1 MKSRIFVLLLI
12 VLSLNLTAAENKASQ
27 QIPPAVTPVEKYTP
41 PQLSTPDSWTMVV
54 VPDTQAYVARRRNQ
68 GALDLMFTWIAEN
81 VDRMKI
87 QQVVHLG
94 DMVDV
99 SQQLVTGKDGT
110 YQSGAEQWEAISK
123 VFERLDNVVP
133 YVLTTGNHD
142 YGWRSAENRSCN
154 LDKFFPTGRNDKW
167 KNVLVGMGQNAFG
180 QLTLENAAY
189 EFTTPNGQ
197 KILIVSVNF
206 APTDENLAWAK
217 SVFSNKKYKNHFGIL
232 VTHSY
237 LRSLRHKGRL
247 EKKGY
252 ELNKQGGNEG
262 AKIFQKLVKNTPN
275 IRMVLC
281 GHISAVDNW
290 NGCVNYEVS
299 TNDAGKKV
307 HEILFDPQAL
317 GGGWGG
323 NGGDG
328 WLRLMEFD
336 KDMKHVKVKT
346 FSPVFAY
353 SPSTCNLAWHTAP
366 FNEFEF
372 DID

>member
-1 MKSRIFVLLLI
+1 MKIKIFA
-12 VLSLNLTAAENKASQ
+12 LSLIIFAFGCIAAEVKNEV
-27 QIPPAVTPVEKYTP
+27 PPAVTPVEKYNP
-41 PQLSTPDSWTMVV
+41 PQLSDENSWTMVV
-54 VPDTQAYVARRRNQ
+54 IPDTQTYVSRRRNQ
-68 GALDLMFTWIAEN
+68 GALDMMFSWIAEN
-81 VDRMKI
+81 VNRMKI

-110 YQSGAEQWEAISK
+110 YQSGAEQWDAISK
-123 VFERLDNVVP
+123 VFKRLDNVVP
-133 YVLTTGNHD
+133 YVLCTGNHD

-206 APTDENLAWAK
+206 APTDANLAWAK
-217 SVFSNKKYKNHFGIL
+217 SMFEQKKYKNHFGIL

-237 LRSLRHKGRL
+237 LSSRKYQGRIQK
-247 EKKGY
+247 EGY
-252 ELNKQGGNEG
+252 ELNKQGGNVGE
-262 AKIFQKLVKNTPN
+262 AIWQKLVKSSPN

-281 GHISAVDNW
+281 GHIAEPNNW
-290 NGCVNYEVS
+290 NGSVNYEVS

-307 HEILFDPQAL
+307 HEILFDPQAMA
-317 GGGWGG
+317 GGWGG

-328 WLRLMEFD
+328 FIRLMEFD
-336 KDMKHVKVKT
+336 KAMKTVKVKT

-353 SPSTCNLAWHTAP
+353 SPSTQHLAWHTAP
-366 FNEFEF
+366 FNEFVIEL
-372 DID
+372 D

>member
-1 MKSRIFVLLLI
+1 MKTKIFA
-12 VLSLNLTAAENKASQ
+12 LSLIIFAFGCIAADVKPE
-27 QIPPAVTPVEKYTP
+27 IPPAVTPVEKYNP
-41 PQLSTPDSWTMVV
+41 PQLSDENSWTMVV
-54 VPDTQAYVARRRNQ
+54 IPDTQAYVSRRRNQ
-68 GALDLMFTWIAEN
+68 GALDMMFSWIAEN

-110 YQSGAEQWEAISK
+110 YQSGAEQWAAISR

-206 APTDENLAWAK
+206 APTDANLAWAK
-217 SVFSNKKYKNHFGIL
+217 SMFEQKKYKNHFGIL

-237 LRSLRHKGRL
+237 LRSLQHKGRL
-247 EKKGY
+247 EKEGY

-262 AKIFQKLVKNTPN
+262 EKIFQKLVKNTPN

-281 GHISAVDNW
+281 GHIAEPNNW
-290 NGCVNYEVS
+290 NGSVNYEVS

-317 GGGWGG
+317 AGGWGG

-328 WLRLMEFD
+328 FIRLMEFD
-336 KDMKHVKVKT
+336 KDMKRVKVKT

-353 SPSTCNLAWHTAP
+353 SPSTCHLAWHTAA

-372 DID
+372 NID